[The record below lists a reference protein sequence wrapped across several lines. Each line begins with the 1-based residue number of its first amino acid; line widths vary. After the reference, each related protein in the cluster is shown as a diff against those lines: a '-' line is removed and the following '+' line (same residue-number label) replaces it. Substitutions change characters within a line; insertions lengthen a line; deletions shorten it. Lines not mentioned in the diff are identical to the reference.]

1 MTRILYIEDEPNNRM
16 LVKRLFMM
24 LASDIDYAESESAER
39 GIQMALEN
47 RPDLILMDISM
58 PDMDGLTATGKIR
71 QMPEIRMTPII
82 ALTANAMEGD
92 RERFLAAGCDGY
104 ISKPID
110 IDTFIDTVR
119 DYLDKAKNNQLRA
132 SAQTAPLREV
142 EKPPTV
148 VSRPNGLS
156 AAAAAATAASAAA
169 KPPSL
174 PTQPTPVVSTTY
186 GSSAVTR
193 PVQTATAKPE
203 TAPVAAG
210 ASAKPDAAPVAPPS
224 PAAETKPVSL
234 PVPEAK
240 PDPAPAAPA
249 QASSAAPTSPVKAEP
264 TATAT
269 DPAKVEPAP
278 TPKTETPV
286 TETELAQ
293 QQKITNGGGQ

>member
-24 LASDIDYAESESAER
+24 LASDIEYAESESAER

-119 DYLDKAKNNQLRA
+119 DYLDKAKKNLLRA

-148 VSRPNGLS
+148 VSRPTGLS

-174 PTQPTPVVSTTY
+174 PTQPTPVVPN

-193 PVQTATAKPE
+193 PVQTAPAKPE
-203 TAPVAAG
+203 TAPVAA
-210 ASAKPDAAPVAPPS
+210 SPVAKPDITPVTPPS
-224 PAAETKPVSL
+224 SSAAETKPVSL
-234 PVPEAK
+234 PIPDVK
-240 PDPAPAAPA
+240 PDPTPAAPA
-249 QASSAAPTSPVKAEP
+249 QAASAAPASPVKAEP

-278 TPKTETPV
+278 TPKTETAV